1 MKKKKKQQLARAAL
15 IAEQQIMIAQILGVR
30 LDELFPDDWTPHN
43 DEADPDEKETAAHR
57 RDRTVEN

>member
-1 MKKKKKQQLARAAL
+1 
-15 IAEQQIMIAQILGVR
+15 MIAQILGVR